1 MMRGMKKAATLEC
14 PTCQGKGN
22 VPLPESLA
30 ELISILR
37 SRPDATV
44 EEVRVHLNDEITSN
58 GVNNRLTKLVDL
70 GMVQRRRV
78 GKFFHYSLT
87 K

>member
-1 MMRGMKKAATLEC
+1 MKKAAVLEC
-14 PTCQGKGN
+14 PTCQGTGEI
-22 VPLPESLA
+22 PLPENLSVL
-30 ELISILR
+30 LPILK

-44 EEVRVHLNDEITSN
+44 EDVRIRLNDEITPN

-70 GMVQRRRV
+70 GIAKRRRV
-78 GKFFHYSLT
+78 GKFYHYSLS